1 MEKLTLKPR
10 PVVEDEVECWD
21 DDEDLCVDAL
31 QLSTSASAF
40 ARPAGP
46 HRDSISSR
54 ISMRSDLDS
63 LGGGDEERQ
72 VLLPDDDDERSTT
85 AAIASAISAG
95 IPIPKNVPSS
105 ALLGGTIKRLGAK
118 KSRPVL
124 GDDWGEDL
132 ELPSLEAEGLKI
144 KKLRDSD
151 FPDVLRDEG
160 EESIIPSSPVQH
172 DGPSSSFAARMK
184 LHKAGAVSKANLEKF
199 LDQEGEDDDDFGD
212 VPTIRLGKERSP
224 PKPIP
229 FPSTATPFSSTKD
242 NVLDDFEEDLEL
254 PDDGAPLKLSARKEI
269 PRTPAQ
275 LQDDFDEWTEGSL
288 GTRHGGTR
296 RGGRSPRSSSI
307 SAMSPSVSSSF
318 TIESEDEGLDGLV
331 LPEGP
336 LNLDDVLKKRHQA
349 VVSPEPVDM
358 PSNPGQPKEESAP
371 KDDFF
376 AGIEIGD
383 GDVFD
388 SAKLTLNKNIKHKLN
403 RAMSPSRRTAMTLT
417 FTNKP
422 LPLMSTGSRIP
433 RPMGAT
439 LEPVSEVGGP
449 VANNRRTQSRLGG
462 HSSRTSESNIPM
474 PSTPSS
480 RSTVPSTPTRH
491 RELRTKTSMGNLK
504 SSEPTTTNA
513 QLLKSKRSMPVMRQ
527 SHVMPS
533 RGTASSGYQRPPS
546 RAEGGG
552 GGRSSFPSRP
562 KTPIDRSGAESSLG
576 HARKPPI
583 PFLPAGTS
591 NSQSHHVSA
600 KIPSHRNIRRDNS
613 ESSLASGGGGGGDAS
628 TRSGSRA
635 RPSSRF
641 THRSP
646 SPRRRE
652 LVPSESLAR
661 EAAAKRTLVQPAKRR
676 YFGNGTELEAF
687 DDLPSSASHE
697 NRFLK
702 APIGRGAPKAIRSR
716 LGLPQ
721 IDDRPE
727 PPSTPILS
735 TPMPMSPSKD
745 FTPSFARNT
754 AASRLRE
761 QRSGGIPMTPMST
774 NWKTSMALRGQ
785 VSGIGMGIGMNSGS
799 GSSSVGTTRVKRGH
813 KNGGGQKK
821 PHLIKPLGDTHNNA
835 KSVKGMHYN
844 PTLYRWE
851 GNENALAPFDIPLPA
866 PTAGGRH
873 PSPSRGVAG
882 NRVLPP
888 STTNSKTDT
897 FQRPALI
904 TNITTSTPSI
914 QVVGGMVFD
923 PQRMCWLKLKH
934 QQQHQQKSPSIP
946 RDDIQH
952 EDIGNDSDDPF
963 DGLDD
968 LDDTGVLTT
977 SKPTPGG
984 TSSTPQQDSQ
994 RRQQHQQQQQGQQQQ
1009 SETSPESSPPS
1020 ERRTRDEWVVEEFDV
1035 GPEFIRRQREEE
1047 IRWRK
1052 KVESWTSN
1060 MRRGGLAGKF
1070 EGCEEGA
1077 DDDDEQLWRWEI
1089 RDVIIS
1095 GSAAGNGGGILA
1107 ATTTTT
1113 TRGSSGAAAAVAG
1126 GRF

>member
-10 PVVEDEVECWD
+10 PAVEDEVECWD
-21 DDEDLCVDAL
+21 DDGDLCVDDI
-31 QLSTSASAF
+31 QLSTSATSALV
-40 ARPAGP
+40 RPAAP
-46 HRDSISSR
+46 HRDSVSSR
-54 ISMRSDLDS
+54 LSMRSDFES
-63 LGGGDEERQ
+63 IGGGDEERQ
-72 VLLPDDDDERSTT
+72 VLLPGDDERSTT

-95 IPIPKNVPSS
+95 IPIPQNVPSS
-105 ALLGGTIKRLGAK
+105 ALLGGTIKRLGGK

-132 ELPSLEAEGLKI
+132 ELPNLEAGGLKI
-144 KKLRDSD
+144 KKHDDSD
-151 FPDVLRDEG
+151 FPDALRGVG
-160 EESIIPSSPVQH
+160 EDSILPHSPEQH
-172 DGPSSSFAARMK
+172 DVSMSFTARMK
-184 LHKAGAVSKANLEKF
+184 QHKAGAASKANPDKF
-199 LDQEGEDDDDFGD
+199 RDQDDEDDDDFGD
-212 VPTIRLGKERSP
+212 VPTIRVGKDRSP

-229 FPSTATPFSSTKD
+229 FPSMTTPFSSNKD
-242 NVLDDFEEDLEL
+242 NTVDDFEEDLEL
-254 PDDGAPLKLSARKEI
+254 PKDGAPLRLSTRKEI

-275 LQDDFDEWTEGSL
+275 LQDEFDEWTEGSL

-318 TIESEDEGLDGLV
+318 TIESEDEGLDGLI

-336 LNLDDVLKKRHQA
+336 LNFDDVLKKRHHA
-349 VVSPEPVDM
+349 VVALEPVDM
-358 PSNPGQPKEESAP
+358 QSSRGQSKEESAP

-388 SAKLTLNKNIKHKLN
+388 SAKLTLNKNIKHKSN
-403 RAMSPSRRTAMTLT
+403 RTTSPVRRTAMTLT

-422 LPLMSTGSRIP
+422 LSSSTTASRIP
-433 RPMGAT
+433 RPMGASDRMTST

-462 HSSRTSESNIPM
+462 HSAKTSVSNIPL

-491 RELRTKTSMGNLK
+491 RELRTKTSMGSLK

-527 SHVMPS
+527 SHVIPS
-533 RGTASSGYQRPPS
+533 RGPASSGYQRPPS
-546 RAEGGG
+546 RAEGG
-552 GGRSSFPSRP
+552 RTSFPSRP

-576 HARKPPI
+576 HARKPPV

-591 NSQSHHVSA
+591 NSQSHHVLA
-600 KIPSHRNIRRDNS
+600 KASSQRNIRRHDS
-613 ESSLASGGGGGGDAS
+613 ESSLASGGGDTS
-628 TRSGSRA
+628 TRSGSRVRA
-635 RPSSRF
+635 PSRF

-652 LVPSESLAR
+652 LVASESLAR
-661 EAAAKRTLVQPAKRR
+661 EAATKKTLVQPAKRR
-676 YFGNGTELEAF
+676 YFGNGSELEAF
-687 DDLPSSASHE
+687 DDLPSSAAHE

-702 APIGRGAPKAIRSR
+702 APVGRGAPKAIRSR

-721 IDDRPE
+721 IDDQPE
-727 PPSTPILS
+727 SPSTPVLT
-735 TPMPMSPSKD
+735 TPLPMSPSKE
-745 FTPSFARNT
+745 FTPRFARDT

-761 QRSGGIPMTPMST
+761 QRSGGVPMTPMST

-785 VSGIGMGIGMNSGS
+785 VSGLGMGMGMEMSMNSGS

-813 KNGGGQKK
+813 KKGGGQKK

-835 KSVKGMHYN
+835 KCEFWNMQYMVSQITDMVHRTAVKGMHYN
-844 PTLYRWE
+844 PTLFRWE

-866 PTAGGRH
+866 PTAGGRY
-873 PSPSRGVAG
+873 PSPPRAGGG
-882 NRVLPP
+882 NRAGPP
-888 STTNSKTDT
+888 LTANAKTDT

-904 TNITTSTPSI
+904 TNITTATPSV

-934 QQQHQQKSPSIP
+934 QQHSQQNSPSLP
-946 RDDIQH
+946 RDDIND
-952 EDIGNDSDDPF
+952 DIGNDSDDPF
-963 DGLDD
+963 EGLDD
-968 LDDTGVLTT
+968 LDDSVITT
-977 SKPTPGG
+977 SKPTQG
-984 TSSTPQQDSQ
+984 TSSTQQDIQ
-994 RRQQHQQQQQGQQQQ
+994 IQPQ
-1009 SETSPESSPPS
+1009 SKARPGSSPPS
-1020 ERRTRDEWVVEEFDV
+1020 EKETRDEWLVGEEFDV

-1047 IRWRK
+1047 VRWRK
-1052 KVESWTSN
+1052 KVESWTGS
-1060 MRRGGLAGKF
+1060 MRRGLGG
-1070 EGCEEGA
+1070 EIDGE
-1077 DDDDEQLWRWEI
+1077 DDQSWRWDI
-1089 RDVIIS
+1089 RDVIVSS
-1095 GSAAGNGGGILA
+1095 GGNGGGILA
-1107 ATTTTT
+1107 
-1113 TRGSSGAAAAVAG
+1113 RGGGGAAAAA
-1126 GRF
+1126 GRFWSIDG